1 MGYAESILQENSFR
15 ESLSIKQR
23 SVTVTLNREDYLLVV
38 WEFLESFDSVSEIDI
53 SRRLKISPPTA
64 HEYIQKIIDDGM
76 VRKNGKKIDFTPA
89 GRRAAIPLVRTHRIS
104 EVFAYNMLEVPWEE
118 THSAVMELEHIFKD
132 ERVET
137 LFRKLGSPATCPH
150 GNPTNPDQRM
160 GDVPSSLVIDGTY
173 RVQRI
178 SFEDRDLLKTMAS
191 VSILPG
197 DTVRIFRDYDIVI
210 QGSNGEIKLTP
221 YNAQALR
228 LLRMT

>member
-1 MGYAESILQENSFR
+1 
-15 ESLSIKQR
+15 
-23 SVTVTLNREDYLLVV
+23 VTLNREDYLLVV

-64 HEYIQKIIDDGM
+64 HEYIQKIMDDGM
-76 VRKNGKKIDFTPA
+76 VRKIGKKIDFTPA
-89 GRRAAIPLVRTHRIS
+89 GRKAAIPLVRTHRIS

-118 THSAVMELEHIFKD
+118 THSSVMELEHIFKD

-137 LFRKLGSPATCPH
+137 LFRKLGSPLTCPH

-160 GDVPSSLVIDGTY
+160 GDIPSSLVNEGTY

-178 SFEDRDLLKTMAS
+178 SFEDRDLLKTLAS

-197 DTVRIFRDYDIVI
+197 DTVSVFRDDNIVI
-210 QGSNGEIKLTP
+210 QGPNGEIKLTP

-228 LLRMT
+228 LARIT